1 MSIDGEG
8 GGGGLKEVQLFK
20 LCLWSFQLQ
29 NLKKKSRR
37 KKRRIFLAI
46 IIA

>member
-8 GGGGLKEVQLFK
+8 GVKEVQLFK

-29 NLKKKSRR
+29 NLKKNLEE
-37 KKRRIFLAI
+37 KKGGFFLAI